1 MWHFGVSS
9 EAAEMIDDWPDS
21 ISAAGFIAER
31 IKRAPRMTPS
41 SEEESQ
47 WLDNLAFFT
56 CNSPLPKTPT
66 AARESIHSATGLEAE
81 CVLLAGQITIFDN
94 DSSKYPLHEAPL

>member
-9 EAAEMIDDWPDS
+9 EAAEMVDSWPDY
-21 ISAAGFIAER
+21 ISAGSFISER
-31 IKRAPRMTPS
+31 IRRSRGMTPS

-66 AARESIHSATGLEAE
+66 AARESIRSATGLEAE
-81 CVLLAGQITIFDN
+81 CVLLAGRITISDN
-94 DSSKYPLHEAPL
+94 DSSKYPLHEVQL